1 MPELEVNGDEPAE
14 PLSLVGQSGERERER
29 EGGARINPGRE

>member
-14 PLSLVGQSGERERER
+14 PLSLVGQERGKER
-29 EGGARINPGRE
+29 GRRSD